1 MLARIQLTTTYG
13 YKNLSFEH
21 APTIDLG
28 RSIPISSTIRGACS
42 LWNVGTEAVQIKI
55 AKIPL
60 FETDSQIKQII
71 IKLLKCRP
79 NLRHEFV
86 AE

>member
-1 MLARIQLTTTYG
+1 MVGAILGLFILFQNKS
-13 YKNLSFEH
+13 YK
-21 APTIDLG
+21 IDFIEKYYVG
-28 RSIPISSTIRGACS
+28 S
-42 LWNVGTEAVQIKI
+42 NYVGTEAVQIKI

>member
-1 MLARIQLTTTYG
+1 MRLALTFQRNG
-13 YKNLSFEH
+13 AILGLFILFQNKLYK
-21 APTIDLG
+21 IDFIEKYYFG
-28 RSIPISSTIRGACS
+28 SDQ
-42 LWNVGTEAVQIKI
+42 NVGTEAVQIKI